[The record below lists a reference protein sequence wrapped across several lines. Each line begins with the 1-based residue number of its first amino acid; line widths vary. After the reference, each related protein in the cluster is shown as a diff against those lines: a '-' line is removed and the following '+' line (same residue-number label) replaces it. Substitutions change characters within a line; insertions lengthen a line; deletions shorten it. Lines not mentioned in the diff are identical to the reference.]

1 MTGSAWA
8 SGDGAAGSSTN
19 VAREMVTIHA
29 SSPED
34 EADNDQLLQSA
45 TDAGSS
51 ASAGPYHSVAGRSF
65 YPQLPSTLGAND
77 GADDCTASRSSFSLS
92 WNDGRHLQ
100 LDAMDWLLL
109 LVIGLQEGIHQ
120 HDEAATE

>member
-29 SSPED
+29 SSSED

-51 ASAGPYHSVAGRSF
+51 ASAGPSHSMAGRSF
-65 YPQLPSTLGAND
+65 YPQLPSTQLPSTLVAND
-77 GADDCTASRSSFSLS
+77 GADDRTASRSSFSFS

-100 LDAMDWLLL
+100 LDAMD
-109 LVIGLQEGIHQ
+109 
-120 HDEAATE
+120 